1 MPPQILRRE
10 TVYAG
15 YITLERLLLR
25 MPDGEEVWREVES
38 HGHAVAVLPY
48 DPACGLAYTV
58 RLHRIP
64 VMICGGADPLEEAC
78 AGMIDSTDEGP
89 DQAVRRE
96 ALEELGLRLG
106 ELEPVGC
113 VWTSPGVVA
122 ERCNLFLAR
131 VSTADRVAAGG
142 GAEGEHEGIE
152 VLERPLGEL
161 VRAADA
167 GTLAD
172 AKLLMLVQAL
182 RLRQPALFEAL
193 AHAHAD

>member
-15 YITLERLLLR
+15 YVTVERLLLR
-25 MPDGEEVWREVES
+25 MPGGEEVWREVES

-48 DPACGLAYTV
+48 DPVRRLAYTV
-58 RLHRIP
+58 RLYRIP
-64 VMICGGADPLEEAC
+64 VMTCGGADPLEEAC
-78 AGMIDSTDEGP
+78 AGMIDDTDDGP
-89 DQAVRRE
+89 PEAARRE

-131 VSTADRVAAGG
+131 VAAGDRIAAGG
-142 GAEGEHEGIE
+142 GAPGEHEGIE
-152 VLERPLGEL
+152 VLERPLAEL
-161 VRAADA
+161 GLAAEA
-167 GTLAD
+167 GTIAD

-182 RLRQPALFEAL
+182 RLRRPALF
-193 AHAHAD
+193 